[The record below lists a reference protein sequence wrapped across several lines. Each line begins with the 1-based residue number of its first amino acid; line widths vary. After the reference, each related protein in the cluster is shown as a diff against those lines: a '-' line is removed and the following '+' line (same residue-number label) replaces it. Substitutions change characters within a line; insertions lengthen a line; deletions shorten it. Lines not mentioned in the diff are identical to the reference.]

1 MFLIKILLIFLA
13 VAAALYFYS
22 ALRVRELAT
31 VAARK
36 RCTELGVQFLDQ
48 SVSANGIALR
58 SSVAASTTSKRTLE
72 RRYRFEFTSTGDE
85 RYVGLVTMLGNRVSA
100 IELEPHRMPDDV

>member
-1 MFLIKILLIFLA
+1 MFLIKILLIMLA
-13 VAAALYFYS
+13 AGAALYFYS

-31 VAARK
+31 FAARK

-48 SVSANGIALR
+48 SVSAAGISLR
-58 SSVAASTTSKRTLE
+58 TSPDTAASKHALQ

-85 RYVGLVTMLGNRVSA
+85 RYAGLVTMLGNRVTA
-100 IELEPHRMPDDV
+100 IELEPHRLPDDA